1 MAEIP
6 HEMMTHEK
14 PKIHHF
20 PKDEFLYYRFHFDHW
35 EDGGVAAEAF
45 RPPDMSVNRGSL
57 GPPEW
62 TILTEDDEYVLWG
75 VASFRVEQIPTGVE
89 MIHLG
94 KIIFTFRPEHVP
106 LKKNYPHSEIWV
118 FRDGAHICIQ
128 NRNTDLLDPEFHMR
142 WRERL
147 SQLAHVIIQPTEEK

>member
-6 HEMMTHEK
+6 VEMTTLEK
-14 PKIHHF
+14 PRIHHF
-20 PKDEFLYYRFHFDHW
+20 RSDERLYYRFHFDHW

-45 RPPDMSVNRGSL
+45 RLPDMSVNRSLL

-75 VASFRVEQIPTGVE
+75 VTAFRVEDIPVGVE
-89 MIHLG
+89 MPHRG
-94 KIIFTFRPEHVP
+94 VIIFTFRPEHVP
-106 LKKNYPHSEIWV
+106 LRKNYPHSEIWV
-118 FRDGAHICIQ
+118 FREEDHICRK
-128 NRNTDLLDPEFHMR
+128 NKNLNLLDPEFHLR

-147 SQLAHVIIQPTEEK
+147 SQLADVIIQPTEEE

>member
-6 HEMMTHEK
+6 IAMMTVDK

-20 PKDEFLYYRFHFDHW
+20 NGDEQLFYRFHYDHW

-45 RPPDMSVNRGSL
+45 RLPDMSVNRSTL
-57 GPPEW
+57 GPPAW
-62 TILTEDDEYVLWG
+62 TILTEHDEYVLWG
-75 VASFRVEQIPTGVE
+75 VASFRVEEIPTGVE
-89 MIHLG
+89 VPHLG
-94 KIIFTFRPEHVP
+94 VVIFTFRPEHVP

-118 FRDGAHICIQ
+118 FRNAVRICGD
-128 NRNTDLLDPEFHMR
+128 NKNLDLLDPEFHLR

-147 SQLAHVIIQPTEEK
+147 SQLANVIIQPTEE